1 MDATTQIEEP
11 RHESSDRWIQLAWW
25 LTIAAV
31 GLRVFHFVRNLPVWC
46 DEKWILRNI
55 TDKTYIEQL
64 GPLFDIQAAP
74 PLFLWGERSLWLLFG
89 DNIFALR
96 SLPLLASCLGLLLL
110 YRVGRLIL
118 TSAAIPWTVF
128 IFGFSNNLVD
138 YTCEVKPYVIDAFF
152 ALAITWLFLETRA
165 WRLRSRMLLF
175 AAITPLVIF
184 SSYPGCFICGS
195 LLTALLP
202 SVWQERRSWQ
212 TLASYGLLTLVVFGA
227 FALIYFGPIRAQRTE
242 ILDSVWDDYPNW
254 REPWMVPFWTAGAVF
269 RLFEHFWR
277 PTGVVLVIPMAIG
290 IWTHRR
296 TSSWAE
302 LALLAG
308 PACLVLFATY
318 LEKYP
323 FESRVIL
330 FVLPGLCLLIGA
342 GMADL
347 TRWIHDRIW
356 SAKIGN
362 AARHRT
368 VMVALACAF
377 NVALIVPFGK
387 TAYHLVVP
395 VKRLWI
401 EEWPPVR
408 AEIPAGTATP
418 QLAASA
424 RPGP

>member
-1 MDATTQIEEP
+1 M
-11 RHESSDRWIQLAWW
+11 
-25 LTIAAV
+25 
-31 GLRVFHFVRNLPVWC
+31 
-46 DEKWILRNI
+46 
-55 TDKTYIEQL
+55 
-64 GPLFDIQAAP
+64 
-74 PLFLWGERSLWLLFG
+74 LFG

-152 ALAITWLFLETRA
+152 ALTITSLFLETRA
-165 WRLRSRMLLF
+165 WRLGSRLLLYS
-175 AAITPLVIF
+175 AITPLVMF
-184 SSYPGCFICGS
+184 SSYPGCFICGT
-195 LLTALLP
+195 LLSALLP

-212 TLASYGLLTLVVFGA
+212 TWAAYGLLTLVVFGA
-227 FALIYFGPIRAQRTE
+227 FALIYFGPIRTQRTE

-254 REPWMVPFWTAGAVF
+254 REPWMVPFWTVGAVF

-318 LEKYP
+318 LGKYP

-362 AARHRT
+362 AARRRT
-368 VMVALACAF
+368 VVVALACAF

-401 EEWPPVR
+401 EEWSPVR